1 MEVYICSFVRLLECI
16 TLLDCLIRGFRN
28 YAFLWFFNIF
38 LYISGE
44 RLIDL
49 NNVQYLALDWN
60 NNPKQKGYVKVT
72 EQQPVLVK

>member
-1 MEVYICSFVRLLECI
+1 MYFF
-16 TLLDCLIRGFRN
+16 G
-28 YAFLWFFNIF
+28 FFNVF